1 MMERVQEGCVC
12 PLSLPCKNLINLVL
26 PFEAIKH
33 EQIVGGGPNP
43 LDTSPLDLS
52 LYLLCSERT
61 LPSDCARAY
70 SLGSFLQA
78 TLKV

>member
-1 MMERVQEGCVC
+1 MTERVQEGCVC

-26 PFEAIKH
+26 PFEAIKQ
-33 EQIVGGGPNP
+33 EQIVGGGP
-43 LDTSPLDLS
+43 DTSPLDLS
-52 LYLLCSERT
+52 LYLLCSDRT

-78 TLKV
+78 TLKA